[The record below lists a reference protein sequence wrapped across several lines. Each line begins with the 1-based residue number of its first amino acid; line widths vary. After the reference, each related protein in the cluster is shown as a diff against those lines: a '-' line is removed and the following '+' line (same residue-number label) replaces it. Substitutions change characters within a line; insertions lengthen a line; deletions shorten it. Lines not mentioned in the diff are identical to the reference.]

1 MGKSGK
7 WSSSS
12 NTMGRGHGFHIKLL
26 TRRPEGISS
35 TRWCHS
41 SHVSWFI
48 TTFNKLDIPSINP
61 LVKLELVAPATS
73 DLAHW
78 GTTLSNILEFVR
90 CIYQKSQKSTKNTT
104 RSWFSTQW
112 NPPPP
117 RSEMCVG
124 LWYTPH
130 WFDRCKHYIPR
141 NRTTHEVIKC

>member
-112 NPPPP
+112 NPHPPAVK
-117 RSEMCVG
+117 CVLAYDTHLTG
-124 LWYTPH
+124 LIDVNTIFH
-130 WFDRCKHYIPR
+130 AIEQLMKL
-141 NRTTHEVIKC
+141 